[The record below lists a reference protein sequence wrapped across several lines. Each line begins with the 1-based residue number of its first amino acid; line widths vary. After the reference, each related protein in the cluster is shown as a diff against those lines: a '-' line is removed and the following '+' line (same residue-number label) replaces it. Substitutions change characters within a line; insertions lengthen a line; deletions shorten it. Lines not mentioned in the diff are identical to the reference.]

1 MPEAMLCR
9 LKLVTRTGEA
19 HDAVVEY
26 HKGHW
31 KNPMSDAEVEAKF
44 RPLAAKVL
52 QPAQADRLLAA
63 LWKLE
68 QARAIGDIL
77 RLTTVRG
84 GRKPSR
90 KSRERD

>member
-1 MPEAMLCR
+1 MLCR
-9 LKLVTRTGEA
+9 LRLVTTSGKA
-19 HDAVVEY
+19 HAAAVEY